1 MNGLIALIA
10 LAGVGLGLLWM
21 TGLRGPMWT
30 LAAAALLFGGA
41 GYALQGRPGLAG
53 SAAARSAASPPI
65 LLTGARHAFLGRFNQ
80 ADRWVTISEGYA
92 SRGKTQD
99 AVGILQS
106 AIREH
111 PDDFGLWIGLGN
123 ALTDHARM
131 ITPAAELAYARA
143 GQLAPW
149 SPAPGFFRG
158 LALMR
163 SGEREAALAEW
174 KSVLANAPA
183 NASWR
188 PLVEDGVALLEADAP
203 ANR

>member
-1 MNGLIALIA
+1 MNGFILLIAL
-10 LAGVGLGLLWM
+10 GVAALGLLWL
-21 TGLRGPMWT
+21 TGLRGSLWT

-41 GYALQGRPGLAG
+41 GYALQGRPELPGSTAAGLT
-53 SAAARSAASPPI
+53 AAPPI
-65 LLTGARHAFLGRFNQ
+65 PLTGARHAFLGRFNQ
-80 ADRWVTISEGYA
+80 ADRWVTISESFA

-111 PDDFGLWIGLGN
+111 PDDFALWVGLGN

-143 GQLAPW
+143 EELAPW

-174 KSVLANAPA
+174 RTVLANAPA

-188 PLVEDGVALLEADAP
+188 PIVEDGVALLERAP
-203 ANR
+203 PAR